1 MRRTRRERLGEQ
13 GSATLE
19 LAILSPAVLAL
30 IGLAIVGGR
39 VVLADAA
46 VEQAAAAAAREASLA
61 RDPQSAHARGVGAA
75 QRSLGS
81 QGIDCVREAID
92 VNTAGFAI
100 PVGQPASVSA
110 SVACTVSLSDL
121 AVPGAPGQRTLAAT
135 VTSPLDR
142 YRSR

>member
-1 MRRTRRERLGEQ
+1 MTRVGRDRHAER

-19 LAILSPAVLAL
+19 LAILAPAVLAL

-61 RDPQSAHARGVGAA
+61 RDPQSAHARAVGAA
-75 QRSLGS
+75 QRGLGS
-81 QGIDCVREAID
+81 QGIDCVRAAID

-121 AVPGAPGQRTLAAT
+121 AVPGVPGQRTLAAT

>member
-1 MRRTRRERLGEQ
+1 MMRIRRQCQAER

-19 LAILSPAVLAL
+19 LAILAPAVLVL

-61 RDPQSAHARGVGAA
+61 RDPQTAHARAVGAA

-81 QGIDCVREAID
+81 QGIDCVHEDID

-100 PVGQPASVSA
+100 PVGRPASVSA

-121 AVPGAPGQRTLAAT
+121 AVPGAPGQRTLTAT

>member
-1 MRRTRRERLGEQ
+1 MTRVGRNRHVER

-19 LAILSPAVLAL
+19 LAILAPAVLVL
-30 IGLAIVGGR
+30 VGLAIVGGH

-61 RDPQSAHARGVGAA
+61 RDPQSAHARAVGAA

-81 QGIDCVREAID
+81 QGINCVREAID

-121 AVPGAPGQRTLAAT
+121 AVPGAPGMRTLTAT